1 MSEATVT
8 IGTAG
13 RSELPPTPVP
23 RRRPGRWGAAIR
35 LAPAVLAMVAL
46 AGVVE
51 VGHRL
56 HWKMPKFSALVG
68 REAPEE
74 ADWCKEHNV
83 PESVCVECKP
93 KLLPKGGEYGW
104 CRKHGV
110 HECVLDHPEVA
121 QLPGRPRVTAADR
134 RRADDALA
142 FAPRRSNDS
151 KCKLH
156 QRRIQL
162 ESEEIVRRL
171 GIETTPAAL
180 SPVAEGVTAT
190 GELELD
196 PTRVARLAPRT
207 GGVVRV
213 MTRQVGAR
221 VRAGE
226 VVALVEA
233 AEVGRAKG
241 ELLQA
246 LGSLELRELTVSRL
260 RAAAGV
266 TVSEQAVLDAE
277 AARAEAEVRILAA
290 RQVLTN
296 LGLSVDPQT
305 LRGASPDEAAR
316 RLRHLGLPAG
326 LGTALA
332 GGIDSNNL
340 LPVRSPFDGE
350 VIDRSANEGEA
361 ADPGHALYTV
371 ADTRRL
377 WLTLQARLEDAV
389 RIKPGQPV
397 RFRHEGHEAAE
408 TGTVAWVS
416 PAADEQTR
424 TVPVRVAWPNEHG
437 RHHAKTFGTAQVIL
451 RHVADAVVVPAS
463 ALHWEGTCHVVFVRD
478 KDFDTSPYKVFHVR
492 KVRPGA
498 SDAALNGAV
507 TELAVGVLPGEV
519 VATTNSGVLR
529 SELLKNDLG
538 AG

>member
-13 RSELPPTPVP
+13 RSELPSTPVP
-23 RRRPGRWGAAIR
+23 QRRPGRWRAAVR

-56 HWKMPKFSALVG
+56 HWKMPRFSALVG

-74 ADWCKEHNV
+74 EDWCKEHNV

-93 KLLPKGGEYGW
+93 KLLPKGEEYGW

-110 HECVLDHPEVA
+110 HECVLDHPDVA
-121 QLPGRPRVTAADR
+121 QLPGRPRVAAADR
-134 RRADDALA
+134 RRAEESLA

-162 ESEEIVRRL
+162 ESEEVVQRL
-171 GIETTPAAL
+171 GIETTTVVL
-180 SPVAEGVTAT
+180 GPVTEGIMAT

-196 PTRVARLAPRT
+196 PTRVARLAPRASGT
-207 GGVVRV
+207 VRV
-213 MTRQVGAR
+213 LARRVGDR

-246 LGSLELRELTVSRL
+246 LGALELRELTVARL
-260 RAAAGV
+260 RASAGV
-266 TVSEQAVLDAE
+266 TVSEQAVLDAD
-277 AARAEAEVRILAA
+277 AARAEAEVRVLTA
-290 RQVLTN
+290 RQMLTN
-296 LGLSVDPQT
+296 LGLSVDPKS
-305 LRGASPDEAAR
+305 LRGVAPDESAR
-316 RLRHLGLPAG
+316 RLRHLGLPEG

-332 GGIDSNNL
+332 AGIDSNNL

-350 VIDRSANEGEA
+350 VIERSANEGEA
-361 ADPGHALYTV
+361 ADPSHVLYTV

-377 WLTLQARLEDAV
+377 WLTLRVRLEDAA

-437 RHHAKTFGTAQVIL
+437 HHQARTFGTAQVIL
-451 RHVADAVVVPAS
+451 RQVPDAVVVPSS

-498 SDAALNGAV
+498 ADAALNGLV
-507 TELAVGVLPGEV
+507 TEIAVGVLPGEV